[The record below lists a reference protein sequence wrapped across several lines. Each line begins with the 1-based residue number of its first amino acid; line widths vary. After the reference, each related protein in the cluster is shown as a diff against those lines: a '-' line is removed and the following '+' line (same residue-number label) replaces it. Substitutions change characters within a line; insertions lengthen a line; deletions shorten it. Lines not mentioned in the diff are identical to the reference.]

1 MAARLVPSVRTMR
14 QVRGFW
20 SRYFLTVFLDSPTL
34 MARTMKSFSM
44 YSWLI
49 FSTSGASGRQ
59 YPHQVVQNSSRT
71 TLPLMETFEKDS
83 PEVDLAL
90 KRGAGSFVL
99 VLASRLAQTHRPRAK
114 SAEAKRLRTRL
125 DAVCMAGI

>member
-1 MAARLVPSVRTMR
+1 MAARLVSSVRTMR

-34 MARTMKSFSM
+34 MARTMKSFSV

-49 FSTSGASGRQ
+49 FSTNGASARQ

-71 TLPLMETFEKDS
+71 TLPLMEAFEKDS

-90 KRGAGSFVL
+90 KRGAGSFGL
-99 VLASRLAQTHRPRAK
+99 VLASRLAQMLRQSAK
-114 SAEAKRLRTRL
+114 SAEARRLRTRL
-125 DAVCMAGI
+125 EGVCMTGI

>member
-1 MAARLVPSVRTMR
+1 M
-14 QVRGFW
+14 
-20 SRYFLTVFLDSPTL
+20 L
-34 MARTMKSFSM
+34 MARTMKSFSV

-49 FSTSGASGRQ
+49 FSTSGASARQ

-71 TLPLMETFEKDS
+71 TLPLMEALEKDS

-99 VLASRLAQTHRPRAK
+99 VLASRLAQTQRQRAK